1 MQTQNQESQNSM
13 TPAEA
18 LKLLKE
24 GNQRFCDSKMTGRDL
39 RKQIDATS
47 GGQWPFAAILS
58 CIDSRTSSE
67 LIFDQGI
74 GDVFNARIAGNF
86 VNEDILGSFE
96 FACAAAGAKLIVVVG
111 HSACGAI
118 KGACDHV
125 ELGNLTQLLSKIEPA
140 VDCVCSAHD
149 FSDKSSA
156 NAELVQLVAEENVR
170 RAVTDITERS
180 SVLAELKDKGA
191 IDVVGA
197 MYDVATGEVDFLN

>member
-1 MQTQNQESQNSM
+1 MQTQNKDSQSSITPSQALSM
-13 TPAEA
+13 
-18 LKLLKE
+18 LKD
-24 GNQRFCDSKMTGRDL
+24 GNKRFCDKQMVERDL
-39 RKQIDATS
+39 HQQISDTS
-47 GGQWPFAAILS
+47 GGQWPFAAIVS

-86 VNEDILGSFE
+86 VNEDILGSLE

-125 ELGNLTQLLSKIEPA
+125 ELGNLTQLLAKIEPA
-140 VDCVCSAHD
+140 VASVCESHD
-149 FSDKSSA
+149 FSDQSSA

-180 SVLAELKDKGA
+180 SVLAELKENGS
-191 IDVVGA
+191 IDIVGG
-197 MYDVATGEVDFLN
+197 MYDVTSGVVTFLD